1 MFGIRCCD
9 LFGAT
14 IQACAS
20 IWEPCSKCAQNEVRI
35 EEQNMKAMLKRIK
48 ADANSRSTTL
58 AKQVS
63 SADVVNATTQV

>member
-1 MFGIRCCD
+1 
-9 LFGAT
+9 
-14 IQACAS
+14 
-20 IWEPCSKCAQNEVRI
+20 
-35 EEQNMKAMLKRIK
+35 MKAMLKRIK